1 MKWDVSSI
9 TQLITAGLAVFFQIW
24 GAVHG
29 QPYDP
34 SHTAIGVGLA
44 ASSVGHAMHNNV
56 VSGGK

>member
-24 GAVHG
+24 GAIHG

-34 SHTAIGVGLA
+34 SHTVVAAGLA
-44 ASSVGHAMHNNV
+44 ASAVGHAAHNHV
-56 VSGGK
+56 VTGGK

>member
-29 QPYDP
+29 QPYEP
-34 SHTAIGVGLA
+34 SHTAIAVGLA
-44 ASSVGHAMHNNV
+44 ASGAGHAAHNHT

>member
-29 QPYDP
+29 QAYDP
-34 SHTAIGVGLA
+34 THTLVAVGLA
-44 ASSVGHAMHNNV
+44 SSATGHAISSHRI
-56 VSGGK
+56 SGGK